1 MPLQEGMED
10 LGFNLVDELRDN
22 QTKTRRQEMR
32 YHGDLLFKII
42 PGLTAQ
48 TQFVYE
54 VNSQNV
60 QQHATQESHAA
71 RTIKN
76 AYAKMDTES
85 HKLVY
90 MTPETGGFLQTTHT
104 SGNFWTARGQ
114 LNYTNTFG
122 KHEISAIA
130 GLEFRETKTSGDK
143 SLVLG
148 YDEQLQSS
156 ATHMLISE
164 LYRR

>member
-1 MPLQEGMED
+1 
-10 LGFNLVDELRDN
+10 
-22 QTKTRRQEMR
+22 MR

-90 MTPETGGFLQTTHT
+90 MTPE
-104 SGNFWTARGQ
+104 AE
-114 LNYTNTFG
+114 TFG
-122 KHEISAIA
+122 LPVAS
-130 GLEFRETKTSGDK
+130 
-143 SLVLG
+143 
-148 YDEQLQSS
+148 
-156 ATHMLISE
+156 
-164 LYRR
+164 

>member
-1 MPLQEGMED
+1 MATITTLISTRSPMPSISRSIMPTAPVKKLYSWYCGNEYMPLQEGMED

-71 RTIKN
+71 RN
-76 AYAKMDTES
+76 NQDAYGQNGYRQPTTRLYDSQES
-85 HKLVY
+85 WW
-90 MTPETGGFLQTTHT
+90 FLQTTHT
-104 SGNFWTARGQ
+104 SGNFWTAPMA
-114 LNYTNTFG
+114 
-122 KHEISAIA
+122 S
-130 GLEFRETKTSGDK
+130 
-143 SLVLG
+143 
-148 YDEQLQSS
+148 
-156 ATHMLISE
+156 
-164 LYRR
+164 